1 MDSDSFKIF
10 NLECHETKDTDDNHV
25 NGELTVIW
33 RDWDNHELTLPKM
46 VYITSV
52 DPNEKK
58 GPHLH
63 TERNSFFTCIQGEV
77 IFIIRDKDGLYHE
90 IKTSE
95 TNPQLI
101 FIPKG
106 VAAAH
111 LNSGT
116 ITGKILA
123 LADISWKPDSREM
136 KNVKFDDYKWE
147 KWFNS

>member
-1 MDSDSFKIF
+1 MDILPVKIVG
-10 NLECHETKDTDDNHV
+10 LEKHETRDVVDRHV

-33 RDWDNHELTLPKM
+33 RDWDNHELQMPKM

-52 DPNEKK
+52 EPKEKK

-63 TERNSFFTCIQGEV
+63 TQRNSFFTCIQGEV
-77 IFIIRDKDGLYHE
+77 IFVIRDKDGIYYEKRL
-90 IKTSE
+90 SE

-106 VAAAH
+106 IPAAH
-111 LNSGT
+111 INVGI

-123 LADISWKPDSREM
+123 LADISWKPNDNEM
-136 KNVKFDDYKWE
+136 ENVEFDDYEWE

>member
-1 MDSDSFKIF
+1 MDSNSFKIF
-10 NLECHETKDTDDNHV
+10 NLERHETKDTEDGHV

-33 RDWDNHELTLPKM
+33 RDWDNHELEQPKM
-46 VYITSV
+46 MYITSV
-52 DPNEKK
+52 KPNEKK

-63 TERNSFFTCIQGEV
+63 TQRNSFFTCIQGEV
-77 IFIIRDKDGLYHE
+77 IFVIRDRNGIYHE

-95 TNPQLI
+95 VDPKLI
-101 FIPKG
+101 YIPKG
-106 VAAAH
+106 IAAAH
-111 LNSGT
+111 FNVGK

-123 LADISWKPDSREM
+123 LADISWKPDNDEM